1 LAAGR
6 SREHGDGDQLVGRL
20 TGVTGD
26 NSADARHQRRNADDG
41 CRQAS
46 AKLADLPL
54 VGLKINQQRSQ
65 AKEGDA
71 HDPRA
76 EAHSDAAA
84 FLKSEGAGDS
94 FAGECQGFGGDD
106 AQGSSPSSPRPG
118 AGAGAKRI
126 RNP

>member
-1 LAAGR
+1 M
-6 SREHGDGDQLVGRL
+6 VGSL

-41 CRQAS
+41 CRQTS

-54 VGLKINQQRSQ
+54 AGLKMNQQRSET
-65 AKEGDA
+65 KEGDA

-76 EAHSDAAA
+76 EAHSDAPS
-84 FLKSEGAGDS
+84 FLKSEAAGNG
-94 FAGECQGFGGDD
+94 FVGKCQGFGGDD
-106 AQGSSPSSPRPG
+106 AQGSSPCSPLPA
-118 AGAGAKRI
+118 AGAGPGAKLM